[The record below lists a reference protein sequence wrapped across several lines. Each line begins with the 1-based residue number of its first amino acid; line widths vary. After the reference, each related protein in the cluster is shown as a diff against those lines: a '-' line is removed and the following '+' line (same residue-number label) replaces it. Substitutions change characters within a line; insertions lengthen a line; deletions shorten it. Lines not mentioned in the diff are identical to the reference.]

1 MSTNNVLAKEFERLA
16 TRNAQLLHTDE
27 GEGKSIAESKEKA
40 DEFDANLTRLESLK
54 AQLESV
60 QRFDEINAWST
71 TPERQAAAFADD
83 PTEKREQRERNTRRS
98 PGAELVDN
106 PQFKA
111 WLNEI
116 APGGQLSDGTPI
128 RSPKF
133 AMKDSS
139 LMNVKNAAVLGGSTS
154 GGAFFTTDYQNDL
167 YVPYIQP
174 TLTVRDLVINA
185 QTSDDLISYPR
196 AVAHVNTAAETAEA
210 TTSADP
216 AISGASPG
224 PYTVAAA
231 SGAKPE
237 GEFTWE
243 QITAQVQPI
252 AEGVPISRRA
262 LMNAGQIMSII
273 DDQLR
278 FDIRQR
284 INTQIM
290 VGNGTAPNIR
300 GIRNTTGIL
309 TQAFSNNVV
318 ETLRKGKTKV
328 ADTTTGSGRVPNA
341 AVLTPTSMETLDLFR
356 VGGSV
361 ATDGP
366 FLVNPFGD
374 AQRRLW
380 GMTLVE
386 EPGMTASKAV
396 VGYFRDAVLWDRQQE
411 NVMIFDQHKDFAA
424 RNLLYLLAEWWG
436 AFGVLQPKSFC
447 DATMA

>member
-1 MSTNNVLAKEFERLA
+1 MSTNVLAKEFERLA
-16 TRNAQLLHTDE
+16 QRNAQLLHTDE
-27 GEGKSIAESKEKA
+27 GEGKTLANSIELS
-40 DEFDANLTRLESLK
+40 DEFNANLDKLATIK
-54 AQLESV
+54 DQLENV
-60 QRFDEINAWST
+60 KRFDEINAWGST
-71 TPERQAAAFADD
+71 TERKAAVFAEDPTAPKRNAAA
-83 PTEKREQRERNTRRS
+83 TS
-98 PGAELVDN
+98 PGREFVN
-106 PQFKA
+106 SPQFKA
-111 WLNEI
+111 WLNDI
-116 APGGQLSDGTPI
+116 APNGQLSDGTPI
-128 RSPKF
+128 RSPKIQLQSGLG
-133 AMKDSS
+133 A
-139 LMNVKNAAVLGGSTS
+139 KNAAILGGSTS

-185 QTSDDLISYPR
+185 TTDDDLVSYPR
-196 AVAHVNTAAETAEA
+196 AVAHTNAAAETAEA
-210 TTSADP
+210 TTSDDP

-237 GEFTWE
+237 GTFTWE
-243 QITAQVQPI
+243 QVTAQVQAI

-284 INTQIM
+284 INTQMM

-300 GIRNTTGIL
+300 GIRNTVGIL

-328 ADTTTGSGRVPNA
+328 SDTTTGSGRIPNA

-356 VGGSV
+356 TGGSTT
-361 ATDGP
+361 TDGP
-366 FLVNPFGD
+366 FLVNPYGD
-374 AQRRLW
+374 RSPRLW

-386 EPGMTASKAV
+386 EPGMTTARAV

-411 NVMIFDQHKDFAA
+411 NVMVFDQHKDFAA
-424 RNLLYLLAEWWG
+424 RNLLYLLAEWFG
-436 AFGVLQPKSFC
+436 TFGVLQPKSFVDC
-447 DATMA
+447 TMA